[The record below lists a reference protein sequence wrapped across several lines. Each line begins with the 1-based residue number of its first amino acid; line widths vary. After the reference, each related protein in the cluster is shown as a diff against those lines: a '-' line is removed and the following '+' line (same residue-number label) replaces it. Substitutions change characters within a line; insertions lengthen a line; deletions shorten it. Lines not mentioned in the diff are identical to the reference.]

1 MAEIENVDG
10 VIQKSLADIGENFK
24 RRVNCT
30 QIFYRWEDFVGDD
43 CEEIFPVEL
52 NGKTL
57 TLYTSN
63 PALADKFKFLLP
75 KLIEKIN
82 AAFDDEVVTKIIFGR
97 NFQTEPKKVA
107 SKEIPVDEE
116 IVLTNEEIAEC
127 RKISDKLTSD
137 DAREMTFNL
146 LVARKKA
153 DAWRKNHGWHKCAV
167 CENLCPPEENLCNLC
182 EIHEPAKMLKAI
194 REIFL
199 SAPYTKFHDVREKI
213 FRLMPH
219 MKSHCTLSVIESARM
234 DLIQQTARRVSFG
247 DKESSAAKFLVMLIR
262 QLPEESLT
270 EKIIEKTLYEF
281 RFDLADR
288 PAIQPQTFK
297 KFSGR

>member
-1 MAEIENVDG
+1 MSEIENVDD
-10 VIQKSLADIGENFK
+10 VIQKSLSDIGENFK

-30 QIFYRWEDFVGDD
+30 QIFYRWKDFAGEDS
-43 CEEIFPVEL
+43 EEIFPVEL

-57 TLYTSN
+57 TLYSSS
-63 PALADKFKFLLP
+63 PALADNFKFLIP

-82 AAFDDEVVTKIIFGR
+82 AAFDDEVVTKIIFGKS
-97 NFQTEPKKVA
+97 FQVKTKKVA
-107 SKEIPVDEE
+107 VKEIPVDEE
-116 IVLTNEEIAEC
+116 IILTDEEIAEC
-127 RKISDKLTSD
+127 KKISDKLKSD

-146 LVARKKA
+146 LIARKKS
-153 DAWRKNHGWHKCAV
+153 DVWKKNHGWHKCAF

-182 EIHEPAKMLKAI
+182 EIYEPAKMLKAI

-199 SAPYTKFHDVREKI
+199 SAPYTKFHDVQEKI

-219 MKSHCTLSVIESARM
+219 MKSRCTFSAIESARM

-270 EKIIEKTLYEF
+270 KKIIEKTLHEF

-288 PAIQPQTFK
+288 PAFQPQTFK